1 MYLTIENFFDCYV
14 ETYDTVN
21 DIKERLLRFLEVPEE
36 LFRYFSLYEQLET
49 EYFFEETFISSK
61 TKVTDILASWEFDI
75 NTKGDRLINR
85 YESYLNNQ
93 LNYIQ
98 RLNKIFLKP
107 IIFSDDKYE
116 DIFDIF
122 ALIDFINNFYKN
134 YYRMD
139 IYSLYDFCS
148 YYLVL
153 TNKTVI
159 KTNEDQF
166 FHNIQKMMSF
176 FDEHQNFKER
186 IDMDKFFI

>member
-1 MYLTIENFFDCYV
+1 M

-49 EYFFEETFISSK
+49 EYFFEETFVSSK

-107 IIFSDDKYE
+107 IIFSDD
-116 DIFDIF
+116 
-122 ALIDFINNFYKN
+122 
-134 YYRMD
+134 
-139 IYSLYDFCS
+139 
-148 YYLVL
+148 
-153 TNKTVI
+153 
-159 KTNEDQF
+159 
-166 FHNIQKMMSF
+166 
-176 FDEHQNFKER
+176 
-186 IDMDKFFI
+186 